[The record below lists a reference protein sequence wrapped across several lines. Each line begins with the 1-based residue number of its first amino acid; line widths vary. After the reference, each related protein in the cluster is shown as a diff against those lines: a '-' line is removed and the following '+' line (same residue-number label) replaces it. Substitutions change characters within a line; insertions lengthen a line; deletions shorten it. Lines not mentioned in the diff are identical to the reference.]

1 MRFVWMQIK
10 FSWSQSTDVL
20 FMFVT
25 TNFQIKF
32 CMIILFDSIQA
43 QVTFLLA
50 WASFFFFFKF
60 WKMEKILINME
71 TAYQS
76 RGFKLIRFIFFYFLI
91 RVSFLYFDRRLK
103 RQSKP
108 SMYHFGFQEL
118 IRFLYMALNLLSW

>member
-32 CMIILFDSIQA
+32 CMIILFDSISSTSHIFA
-43 QVTFLLA
+43 CM
-50 WASFFFFFKF
+50 SIIFFFFKF

-76 RGFKLIRFIFFYFLI
+76 QGFKLIRFIFFYFLI

>member
-32 CMIILFDSIQA
+32 CMIILFDSISS
-43 QVTFLLA
+43 
-50 WASFFFFFKF
+50 ASHIFACMSIIFFFFKF

-76 RGFKLIRFIFFYFLI
+76 QGFKLIRFIFFYFLN

>member
-76 RGFKLIRFIFFYFLI
+76 QGFKLIRFIFFYFLI

>member
-1 MRFVWMQIK
+1 MRFVWMLIK

-32 CMIILFDSIQA
+32 CMIILFDSISSTSHIFA
-43 QVTFLLA
+43 CM
-50 WASFFFFFKF
+50 SIIFFFFKF

>member
-32 CMIILFDSIQA
+32 CMIILFDSISSTSHIFA
-43 QVTFLLA
+43 CM
-50 WASFFFFFKF
+50 SIIFFFFKF

>member
-1 MRFVWMQIK
+1 MLCLNADKIFLIPEHRCSFHVCDNK
-10 FSWSQSTDVL
+10 FSNKILHDYSFWQHFKRKSH
-20 FMFVT
+20 
-25 TNFQIKF
+25 F
-32 CMIILFDSIQA
+32 CLHEHQ
-43 QVTFLLA
+43 
-50 WASFFFFFKF
+50 FFFFKF

-71 TAYQS
+71 TANQS
-76 RGFKLIRFIFFYFLI
+76 QGFKLIRFIFFYFLI